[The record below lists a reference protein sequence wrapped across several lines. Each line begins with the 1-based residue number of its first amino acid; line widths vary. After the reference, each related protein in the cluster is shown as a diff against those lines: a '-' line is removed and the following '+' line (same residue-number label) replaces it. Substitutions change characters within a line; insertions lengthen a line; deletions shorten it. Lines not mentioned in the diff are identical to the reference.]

1 MFISGRG
8 ALYII
13 STNSSYA
20 ATYQCRVNI
29 VGVGQIRTSRLY
41 NLVVD
46 TSHSKFILLDKVVM
60 ATNIGLHLRLYLL
73 LILVLRKTQPMFTD
87 DICFVLNSGC
97 LLLLELGLTLLQFI
111 SILYILLY
119 LLATSLCRFHTHWTY
134 CTQWIS

>member
-1 MFISGRG
+1 MNKLVFTTTPLSTNKNSLALFCSPYIRTPIYIAPCLDLHSFDESYDVNKYHYILEYTYEWFKNGDPTDLVSSQEDSNVFISGRG

-46 TSHSKFILLDKVVM
+46 TSHSKFILLD
-60 ATNIGLHLRLYLL
+60 
-73 LILVLRKTQPMFTD
+73 
-87 DICFVLNSGC
+87 
-97 LLLLELGLTLLQFI
+97 
-111 SILYILLY
+111 
-119 LLATSLCRFHTHWTY
+119 
-134 CTQWIS
+134 